1 MTKHMILLL
10 RISMVVL
17 LLAWV
22 RGTMG
27 AEGSPATA
35 PGVGVFDVDS
45 LLMDYPLATDQ
56 PMRTDQIAH
65 DSLSSVHL
73 TQIRGAIESHRHL
86 GHDENVWVIRGAGR
100 LIVNDVKHKVAAGQ
114 VIHIPKGV
122 SHSFHNMGSRP
133 AVVIS
138 VFSPGFDGKDRI
150 YDNPPA
156 R

>member
-1 MTKHMILLL
+1 MTRRMILPL

-17 LLAWV
+17 LAACV
-22 RGTMG
+22 RGTAG
-27 AEGSPATA
+27 AESGAATA
-35 PGVGVFDVDS
+35 SGVGVFDVDS
-45 LLMDYPLATDQ
+45 LLMDYPLAADQ
-56 PMRTDQIAH
+56 PTRTDQIAH

-100 LIVNDVKHKVAAGQ
+100 LTVDGVKHKVAAGQ

-133 AVVIS
+133 TVVIS
-138 VFSPGFDGKDRI
+138 VFSPGFDGKDLI
-150 YDNPPA
+150 YDNPPP